1 MISIS
6 GWILLA
12 GGTATFVASLANNS
26 LKVYWVR
33 FIAIG
38 LAVLGFAMLKTT
50 GTL

>member
-12 GGTATFVASLANNS
+12 GGTVTFVASLANIS
-26 LKVYWVR
+26 LEVHWVQ
-33 FIAIG
+33 FLAIG
-38 LAVLGFAMLKTT
+38 LAALGFAMLKTT